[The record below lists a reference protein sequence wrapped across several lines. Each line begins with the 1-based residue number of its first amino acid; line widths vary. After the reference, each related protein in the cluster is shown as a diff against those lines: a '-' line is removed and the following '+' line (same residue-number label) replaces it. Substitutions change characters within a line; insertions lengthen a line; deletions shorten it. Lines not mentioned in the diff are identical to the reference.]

1 MSIYFS
7 TGGFKNQISK
17 DVVKTLI
24 DIGIKDIE
32 LSGTCYSK
40 DNVKDLGKFLESFQI
55 YKFITISLHLKNHLF

>member
-40 DNVKDLGKFLESFQI
+40 DNVKELEKFLEVQI
-55 YKFITISLHLKNHLF
+55 YKFITIFPHLKNHLF